1 MSQPAEAQHKALLQA
16 IVEAARAIFGA
27 AASSVFL
34 YDEERNELVF
44 EAVAGEGSDE
54 LVGQRFPAGT
64 GIAGSV
70 LATRQPL
77 VVEQVQQDP
86 RFAREAAEATGYV
99 PSGIMAVPLVS
110 RDRPLGVLSVLDR
123 RDRSRSALEE
133 IELLGLFAE
142 QAAIAL
148 ELLAGARRGGQVE
161 SGPATRLV
169 AAVDDL
175 EGGRRRAA
183 DRLLE
188 ALAELLGPEP

>member
-1 MSQPAEAQHKALLQA
+1 MSRPAEAQHRALLQA

-54 LVGQRFPAGT
+54 LVGRRFPAGT

-77 VVEQVQQDP
+77 VVEQVEQDP

-110 RDRPLGVLSVLDR
+110 GDRPLGVLSVLDR

-148 ELLAGARRGGQVE
+148 DLLAGARRGGHLE
-161 SGPATRLV
+161 AGPAARLV

>member
-1 MSQPAEAQHKALLQA
+1 VSQPAEAQHRALLQA

-27 AASSVFL
+27 AAASVFL
-34 YDEERNELVF
+34 YDEERSELVF

-54 LVGQRFPAGT
+54 LVGRRFPAGS

-77 VVEQVQQDP
+77 VVEQVEQDP

-110 RDRPLGVLSVLDR
+110 GDRPLGVLSVLDR

-148 ELLAGARRGGQVE
+148 DLLAGARGAGQAE
-161 SGPATRLV
+161 SGPTARLV

-188 ALAELLGPEP
+188 ALVELIGPEP

>member
-1 MSQPAEAQHKALLQA
+1 MSQPAEAQHRALLQA

-34 YDEERNELVF
+34 YDEERGELVF

-54 LVGQRFPAGT
+54 LVGRRFPAGT

-77 VVEQVQQDP
+77 VVEQVEQDP

-110 RDRPLGVLSVLDR
+110 GDRPLGVLSVLDR

-148 ELLAGARRGGQVE
+148 DLLAGARRGGQVE
-161 SGPATRLV
+161 SGPAARLV

>member
-1 MSQPAEAQHKALLQA
+1 MSQPAEAQHRALLQA

-34 YDEERNELVF
+34 YDEERGELVF
-44 EAVAGEGSDE
+44 EAVAGQGSDE
-54 LVGQRFPAGT
+54 LVGRRFPAGT

-77 VVEQVQQDP
+77 VVEQVEQDP

-110 RDRPLGVLSVLDR
+110 GDRPLGVLSVLDR

-148 ELLAGARRGGQVE
+148 DLLAGARRGGQVE
-161 SGPATRLV
+161 TGPAARLV

>member
-1 MSQPAEAQHKALLQA
+1 VSQPAEAQHRALLQA

-148 ELLAGARRGGQVE
+148 ELLADARRGGQVE

>member
-1 MSQPAEAQHKALLQA
+1 MSQPAEAQHRALLQA

-34 YDEERNELVF
+34 YDEQRNELVF

-77 VVEQVQQDP
+77 VVEQVEQDP

-110 RDRPLGVLSVLDR
+110 RDRLLGVLSVLDR

-133 IELLGLFAE
+133 IELLGEETE

-148 ELLAGARRGGQVE
+148 ELLAAARRGGQVE

-175 EGGRRRAA
+175 EGGRRRSA

>member
-1 MSQPAEAQHKALLQA
+1 VSQPAEAQHRALLQA

-77 VVEQVQQDP
+77 VVEQVDQDP

-148 ELLAGARRGGQVE
+148 ELLAGVRGEGQADV
-161 SGPATRLV
+161 GPAARLV